1 MSGKIVFISSLKQVD
16 HPIFTNKICSKKTKG
31 RMINRLKPFLLIF
44 IFIHLLPLKN
54 QAQDFLQTSGKA
66 IINSTTGD
74 TVILRGM
81 GLGGWMLQEGYMLQ
95 TASFANAQ
103 YKIKQHIEDLI
114 GTTGMELFYE
124 KWPQMFSGPIQENIE
139 LFKNLK
145 KTGQYKMY
153 ALTNW
158 SAEKW
163 DIALELFPFFNEFD
177 GTVVSGLVKTRK
189 PFPEIY
195 KILLNKFNIEPENA
209 IFIDDN
215 NDNILAAKALK
226 INGIRFKNHK
236 QLIQNLE
243 YFNINY

>member
-1 MSGKIVFISSLKQVD
+1 MKNNIDTI
-16 HPIFTNKICSKKTKG
+16 IF
-31 RMINRLKPFLLIF
+31 
-44 IFIHLLPLKN
+44 
-54 QAQDFLQTSGKA
+54 D
-66 IINSTTGD
+66 
-74 TVILRGM
+74 
-81 GLGGWMLQEGYMLQ
+81 LGGVLVDWKPEYVYRKIFKNDEEKVQWFLNTVCTSEWNMQQDAGRTIKE
-95 TASFANAQ
+95 AE
-103 YKIKQHIEDLI
+103 KIKIDEFPEYKDLI
-114 GTTGMELFYE
+114 TLYYKE
-124 KWPQMFSGPIQENIE
+124 WPNMFSGPIKENVE
-139 LFKNLK
+139 LFKKLK
-145 KTGQYKMY
+145 SSENYKIY

-226 INGIRFKNHK
+226 INGIHFKNHK
-236 QLIQNLE
+236 QLIRKLK
-243 YFNINY
+243 YFNINF